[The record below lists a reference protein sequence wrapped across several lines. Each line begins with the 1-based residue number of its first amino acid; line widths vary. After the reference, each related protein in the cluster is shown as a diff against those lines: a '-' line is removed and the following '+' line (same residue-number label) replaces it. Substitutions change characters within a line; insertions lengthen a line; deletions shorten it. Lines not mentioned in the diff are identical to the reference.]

1 MKVRPVMKMLVNSY
15 HGILISSLD
24 VRPPQST
31 ASQLGTKVPSPFIS
45 ERMAESG
52 PYAKPAN

>member
-1 MKVRPVMKMLVNSY
+1 MKMLVNSY